1 MILRKT
7 ILFFLFCG
15 LLLSSACMR
24 SHPIK
29 AKRVILI
36 GIDALS
42 TDGLQVAKTPNL
54 DQLIREGALSLKA
67 RGVMPTVSAPNWGSM
82 LLGAGPEQH
91 GITKNGWKTDF
102 HTIEPTVADSLGYFP
117 SIFEILKKQRP
128 NLKIAAFYDWPA
140 LGDLFNHRWLD
151 SIVVT
156 SGFKDTYQK
165 AIPYIINEKPD
176 FAFIY
181 VGHVDEVGHHDGHGS
196 PEYYQSIT
204 DVDAQIGQL
213 IAALKQA
220 GMYQETHFIVV
231 SDHGGV
237 GHGHGGES
245 MAEIQVPWIIR
256 GPGIISD
263 RLLESP
269 INTFDTA
276 PTIAYLFNVQ
286 QPECW
291 IGRPVLAAFRQLPFS
306 AINRRRYVPKPKASL
321 QSGLYTESQTLTL
334 QCKDSEA
341 VIRYT
346 LDGREPQNDA
356 SLYEAPIRLDKSMVV
371 KTASFKEEDR
381 SEIVTVDLKL
391 VKAVKQLKL
400 KYRPS
405 AKYPA
410 KGPYSLVDHQLASTD
425 YTHPAWLGFEKDDL
439 DCLIDLGKV
448 KAVKNIRLRFLKNE
462 DSWIFLPQHIEL
474 KAGRRKNHWAIQLS
488 KTAEQIQMS
497 PGRDVHTVTFE
508 LNGQSVQFINLKAKN
523 MGYCP
528 EGHPGAGG
536 KAWLFI
542 DEILIE

>member
-1 MILRKT
+1 MSFRKT
-7 ILFFLFCG
+7 TLLFLIGC
-15 LLLSSACMR
+15 LLLSTACMR
-24 SHPIK
+24 SYPLK
-29 AKRVILI
+29 AKRVILL

-42 TDGLQVAKTPNL
+42 TDGLQFAETPNL

-117 SIFEILKKQRP
+117 SIFEILKKQKP
-128 NLKIAAFYDWPA
+128 NMRIAAFYDWPD

-151 SIVVT
+151 TIVVT
-156 SGFKDTYQK
+156 SDFKDTYQK
-165 AIPYIINEKPD
+165 AIPYIIQEKPD
-176 FAFIY
+176 FTFIY
-181 VGHVDEVGHHDGHGS
+181 VGHVDEVGHNDGHGS

-220 GMYQETHFIVV
+220 GMYQETHFIVI

-245 MAEIQVPWIIR
+245 MAEIQVPWIIS
-256 GPGIISD
+256 GPGIIQN
-263 RLLESP
+263 RLIEQPL
-269 INTFDTA
+269 NTFDTA
-276 PTIAYLFNVQ
+276 PTIAYLFNVR

-291 IGRPVLAAFRQLPFS
+291 IGKPVLGAFKKLPLS
-306 AINRRRYVPKPKASL
+306 VRNQQSYVPKPYASL
-321 QSGLYTESQTLTL
+321 KSGLYTKPEVLIFKKPT
-334 QCKDSEA
+334 EA
-341 VIRYT
+341 EVIRWT
-346 LDGREPQNDA
+346 QNGNEPGITSEVYQQ
-356 SLYEAPIRLDKSMVV
+356 PIALNSTTIIK
-371 KTASFKEEDR
+371 AACFKGQER
-381 SEIVTVDLKL
+381 SEVVTIDFKL
-391 VKAVKQLKL
+391 VQGVKQLSL
-400 KYRPS
+400 TFPPS

-410 KGPYSLVDHQLASTD
+410 QGPYSLVDHNLADSD
-425 YTHPAWLGFEKDDL
+425 FAHPAWLGFEKDDL
-439 DCLIDLGKV
+439 DCLIDLGRV
-448 KAVKNIRLRFLKNE
+448 KAIKNIRLRFLKNE

-488 KTAEQIQMS
+488 KSAEQIQMS

-523 MGYCP
+523 IGYCP
-528 EGHPGAGG
+528 AGHPGAGG